1 MELLSLRRSV
11 FEFGFLIAI
20 IAMGMA
26 VAKWW
31 DGAPIAATVIAF
43 LGAIFFYRDA
53 AKAWDRLA
61 DLHMAA
67 DID

>member
-1 MELLSLRRSV
+1 
-11 FEFGFLIAI
+11 
-20 IAMGMA
+20 MGMA